1 MSIARKRRNEEAEMR
16 STTPMIS
23 GDEQDALATPARYR
37 STYRPGERR
46 EIRRRTHKRDRRAGR
61 QIARDSREG

>member
-1 MSIARKRRNEEAEMR
+1 MR

-37 STYRPGERR
+37 GTYRPGERR
-46 EIRRRTHKRDRRAGR
+46 EVRRRVHKRDRRAGHR
-61 QIARDSREG
+61 AARLDRES

>member
-1 MSIARKRRNEEAEMR
+1 MR

-37 STYRPGERR
+37 GTYRPGERR